1 VTDDKKRILITD
13 NFIGAYMNN
22 YVKIFDTTL
31 RDGEQSPGATMTSA
45 EKLEVARSLA
55 RMGVDIIEAGFP
67 AASPDDLEAVRRIA
81 NEVGNPQ
88 KGEPNAKVPVIAGL
102 ARANKN
108 DIDKAWEAV
117 KGAAQP
123 RIHTFLATSPIHMK
137 FKLKMDPEEVI
148 ERVREMVGYAKSMC
162 ADVEFSPEDAGRS
175 DPEFLYVVLEEAIK
189 AGATTLNIPDTVGYT
204 TPDEFGALISG
215 IKKNV
220 PGIENVTV
228 SVHTHDDLG
237 LATANA
243 LAGIQAG
250 ARQVEVTINGI
261 GERAGNTSME
271 EVVMTL
277 KTRQP
282 VFKLET
288 GIDTTQ
294 INRVSKLVSNYT
306 GMVVQPNKAIVGANA
321 FAHEAG
327 IHQDG
332 MLKNNQTYEIMRPE
346 DVGVNQSKLVLG
358 KHSGRHAL
366 RARLAELGH
375 SLDETELDKAF
386 ARFKELA
393 DRKKVITDADLEALI
408 ADEFYRP
415 RDIYALD
422 GLQVTCGTMGM
433 PTATIRLRGPD
444 GKIHTHA
451 NTGTGPVD
459 ATYKAIDA
467 IVKVPATL
475 LEFNIH
481 AITEGIDAL
490 GEVTVRVQPK
500 EAFNKLDAQKET
512 SFARVFGGHGADT
525 DIIVASAKAYL
536 AALNKLIIAQTESD
550 EARQHDYGVM
560 LG

>member
-1 VTDDKKRILITD
+1 MT
-13 NFIGAYMNN
+13 N

-31 RDGEQSPGATMTSA
+31 RDGEQSPGASMTSA

-81 NEVGNPQ
+81 NEVGNPA
-88 KGEPNAKVPVIAGL
+88 KGYPDAKVPTIAGL
-102 ARANKN
+102 ARANKI

-117 KGAAQP
+117 KGAAHP

-148 ERVREMVGYAKSMC
+148 ERVHEMVSYAKSKC
-162 ADVEFSPEDAGRS
+162 GDVEFSPEDAGRS
-175 DPEFLYVVLEEAIK
+175 KPDFLYVVLTEAIK

-215 IKKNV
+215 IMKNV

-250 ARQVEVTINGI
+250 ARQAEVTINGI
-261 GERAGNTSME
+261 GERAGNTSLE

-277 KTRQP
+277 KTRHP
-282 VFKLET
+282 VFGLET

-346 DVGVNQSKLVLG
+346 DVGVNYSKLVLG

-366 RARLAELGH
+366 RARLAEMGH

-386 ARFKELA
+386 SRFKDLA
-393 DRKKVITDADLEALI
+393 DRKKVITDLDLEALI

-415 RDIYALD
+415 RDIFALD
-422 GLQVTCGTMGM
+422 GLQVACGTMGL

-451 NTGTGPVD
+451 NIGTGPVD

-500 EAFNKLDAQKET
+500 EAINKMDAQKET
-512 SFARVFGGHGADT
+512 HYARVFGGHGADT

-536 AALNKLIIAQTESD
+536 AALNKLIIAQTESN
-550 EARQHDYGVM
+550 EAQQHDYGVM
-560 LG
+560 L